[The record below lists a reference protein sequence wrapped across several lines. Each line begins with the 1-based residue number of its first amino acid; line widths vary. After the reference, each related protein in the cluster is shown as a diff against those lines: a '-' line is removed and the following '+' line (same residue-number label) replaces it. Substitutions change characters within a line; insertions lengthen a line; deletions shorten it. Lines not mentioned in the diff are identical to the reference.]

1 MTVAIAERRYKS
13 YVPHMKEVADRVFQ
27 MRVTEGFLRQIDE
40 WRRQQ
45 PDLPPR
51 AEAIRRLI
59 ELGLQD
65 WAASL
70 PPLHPNH
77 RPKP

>member
-1 MTVAIAERRYKS
+1 MTGMAKDPALGLTERF
-13 YVPHMKEVADRVFQ
+13 E
-27 MRVTEGFLRQIDE
+27 MRLTKALIEQIDE